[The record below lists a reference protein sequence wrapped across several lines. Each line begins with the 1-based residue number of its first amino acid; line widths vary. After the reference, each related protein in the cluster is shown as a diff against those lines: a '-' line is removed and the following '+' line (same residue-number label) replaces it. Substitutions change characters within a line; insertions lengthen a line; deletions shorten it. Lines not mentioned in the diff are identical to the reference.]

1 MRRISDPL
9 NNWGAKISLRE
20 DKYPPIEIAES
31 KLLSNFVYE
40 LEIPSAQIK
49 SCLLLAALSSKTK
62 IEIIEN
68 IPSRDHT
75 ERLLQECDAEIF
87 REGNKIIF
95 DGTREITKKF
105 IDVPK
110 DFSSAAYLIAANIL
124 TNKDIPLKGIGVNKT
139 RTAFLNV
146 LEEMGAKIELHNACI
161 ISNEPRADIT
171 ARFDTNLKGVSISG
185 KSIPNLIDEI
195 PLIAILAMFAEGKT
209 TIRDAKELR
218 YKESDRI
225 SLLLDNMKKFN
236 PNIGLTEFED
246 GFEII
251 PSKNHDNDS
260 VDLETGGDHRIIM
273 SFVIA
278 ALVTGK
284 KINFDET
291 ESVETSFPGFFEV
304 IKSMVPIVTIDGPS
318 GSGKGTISKAL
329 AIDLNWN
336 YLDSGLIYRCYAFLH
351 SIGVSD
357 ITQEMNYIDHE
368 YDLEHETISYRNK
381 NITDDI
387 RGPAITKLSSELSQ
401 LSGVRDKLTMIQKTY
416 RKEPGLVAE
425 GRDMSS
431 KLFPDSL
438 VKIFLTANLE
448 ERVMRRANQLRNAG
462 QKVNISELKNE
473 IVLRD
478 DRDTKRTQSPLKQ
491 TEDSIFIDSSEKTV
505 GEITNLIKKLINEK
519 Y

>member
-1 MRRISDPL
+1 MIELPKDKSIAQRCAVLNLDFDESFIGEDVKNTLEAANKFAQYNEDLTLNLGNSGTGIRLLTGYIAGSGKKCTLIGDKSLSKRPMRRISDPL
-9 NNWGAKISLRE
+9 NNWGAKIFLRE

-31 KLLSNFVYE
+31 KLQSNFVYE

-87 REGNKIIF
+87 KEGNKIIF
-95 DGTREITKKF
+95 DGTKEITKKF

-124 TNKDIPLKGIGVNKT
+124 TNKDIPLEGVGVNKT

-171 ARFDTNLKGVSISG
+171 AKFDTNLKGVSISG
-185 KSIPNLIDEI
+185 QSIPNLIDEI

-304 IKSMVPIVTIDGPS
+304 IK
-318 GSGKGTISKAL
+318 A
-329 AIDLNWN
+329 W
-336 YLDSGLIYRCYAFLH
+336 Y
-351 SIGVSD
+351 
-357 ITQEMNYIDHE
+357 Q
-368 YDLEHETISYRNK
+368 
-381 NITDDI
+381 
-387 RGPAITKLSSELSQ
+387 
-401 LSGVRDKLTMIQKTY
+401 
-416 RKEPGLVAE
+416 
-425 GRDMSS
+425 
-431 KLFPDSL
+431 
-438 VKIFLTANLE
+438 
-448 ERVMRRANQLRNAG
+448 
-462 QKVNISELKNE
+462 
-473 IVLRD
+473 
-478 DRDTKRTQSPLKQ
+478 
-491 TEDSIFIDSSEKTV
+491 
-505 GEITNLIKKLINEK
+505 
-519 Y
+519 

>member
-1 MRRISDPL
+1 VIELPKDKSIAQRCAVLNLDFDESFIGEDVKSTLEAANQFAQYSKNLTLNLGNSGTGIRLLTGYIAGSGKKCTLIGDKSLSNRPMRRISDPL

-49 SCLLLAALSSKTK
+49 SCLLFAALSSKTK

-95 DGTREITKKF
+95 DGAREITKKF

-146 LEEMGAKIELHNACI
+146 LEEMGAKIELNNACI

-225 SLLLDNMKKFN
+225 TLLLDNMKKFN

-304 IKSMVPIVTIDGPS
+304 IK
-318 GSGKGTISKAL
+318 A
-329 AIDLNWN
+329 W
-336 YLDSGLIYRCYAFLH
+336 Y
-351 SIGVSD
+351 
-357 ITQEMNYIDHE
+357 Q
-368 YDLEHETISYRNK
+368 
-381 NITDDI
+381 
-387 RGPAITKLSSELSQ
+387 
-401 LSGVRDKLTMIQKTY
+401 
-416 RKEPGLVAE
+416 
-425 GRDMSS
+425 
-431 KLFPDSL
+431 
-438 VKIFLTANLE
+438 
-448 ERVMRRANQLRNAG
+448 
-462 QKVNISELKNE
+462 
-473 IVLRD
+473 
-478 DRDTKRTQSPLKQ
+478 
-491 TEDSIFIDSSEKTV
+491 
-505 GEITNLIKKLINEK
+505 
-519 Y
+519 

>member
-1 MRRISDPL
+1 MIELPKDKSIAQRCAVLNLDFDESFIGEDVKNTLEAANQFAKYSKDLSLDLGNSGTGIRLLTGYIAGSGKKCTLIGDKSLSKRPMRRISDPL

-31 KLLSNFVYE
+31 KLQPNFTYE

-95 DGTREITKKF
+95 DGTKEITKKF

-124 TNKDIPLKGIGVNKT
+124 TNKDIPLEGVGVNKT

-146 LEEMGAKIELHNACI
+146 LEEMGAKIELHNPCV

-171 ARFDTNLKGVSISG
+171 AKFDTNLKGVSISG
-185 KSIPNLIDEI
+185 QSIPNLIDEI

-291 ESVETSFPGFFEV
+291 GSVETSFPGFFEV
-304 IKSMVPIVTIDGPS
+304 IK
-318 GSGKGTISKAL
+318 A
-329 AIDLNWN
+329 W
-336 YLDSGLIYRCYAFLH
+336 Y
-351 SIGVSD
+351 
-357 ITQEMNYIDHE
+357 Q
-368 YDLEHETISYRNK
+368 
-381 NITDDI
+381 
-387 RGPAITKLSSELSQ
+387 
-401 LSGVRDKLTMIQKTY
+401 
-416 RKEPGLVAE
+416 
-425 GRDMSS
+425 
-431 KLFPDSL
+431 
-438 VKIFLTANLE
+438 
-448 ERVMRRANQLRNAG
+448 
-462 QKVNISELKNE
+462 
-473 IVLRD
+473 
-478 DRDTKRTQSPLKQ
+478 
-491 TEDSIFIDSSEKTV
+491 
-505 GEITNLIKKLINEK
+505 
-519 Y
+519 

>member
-1 MRRISDPL
+1 MIELPKDKSIAQRCAVLNLDFDERFIGEDVKNTLEAANEFAQYSKDLTLNLGNSGTGIRLLTGYIAGSGKKCTLIGDKSLSKRPMRRISDPL

-31 KLLSNFVYE
+31 KLQSNFVYE

-49 SCLLLAALSSKTK
+49 SCLLFAALSSKTK

-95 DGTREITKKF
+95 DGAREITKKF

-304 IKSMVPIVTIDGPS
+304 IK
-318 GSGKGTISKAL
+318 A
-329 AIDLNWN
+329 W
-336 YLDSGLIYRCYAFLH
+336 Y
-351 SIGVSD
+351 
-357 ITQEMNYIDHE
+357 Q
-368 YDLEHETISYRNK
+368 
-381 NITDDI
+381 
-387 RGPAITKLSSELSQ
+387 
-401 LSGVRDKLTMIQKTY
+401 
-416 RKEPGLVAE
+416 
-425 GRDMSS
+425 
-431 KLFPDSL
+431 
-438 VKIFLTANLE
+438 
-448 ERVMRRANQLRNAG
+448 
-462 QKVNISELKNE
+462 
-473 IVLRD
+473 
-478 DRDTKRTQSPLKQ
+478 
-491 TEDSIFIDSSEKTV
+491 
-505 GEITNLIKKLINEK
+505 
-519 Y
+519 

>member
-1 MRRISDPL
+1 MIELPKDKSIAQRCAVLNLDFDERFIGEDVKNTLEAANQFAQYSKDLTLNLGNSGTGIRLLTGYIAGSGKKCTLIGDKSLSKRPMRRISDPL

-31 KLLSNFVYE
+31 KLQSNFVYE

-49 SCLLLAALSSKTK
+49 SCLLFAALSSKTK

-95 DGTREITKKF
+95 DGAREITKKF

-304 IKSMVPIVTIDGPS
+304 IK
-318 GSGKGTISKAL
+318 A
-329 AIDLNWN
+329 W
-336 YLDSGLIYRCYAFLH
+336 Y
-351 SIGVSD
+351 
-357 ITQEMNYIDHE
+357 Q
-368 YDLEHETISYRNK
+368 
-381 NITDDI
+381 
-387 RGPAITKLSSELSQ
+387 
-401 LSGVRDKLTMIQKTY
+401 
-416 RKEPGLVAE
+416 
-425 GRDMSS
+425 
-431 KLFPDSL
+431 
-438 VKIFLTANLE
+438 
-448 ERVMRRANQLRNAG
+448 
-462 QKVNISELKNE
+462 
-473 IVLRD
+473 
-478 DRDTKRTQSPLKQ
+478 
-491 TEDSIFIDSSEKTV
+491 
-505 GEITNLIKKLINEK
+505 
-519 Y
+519 

>member
-1 MRRISDPL
+1 VIELPKDKSIAQRCAVLNLDFDESFIGEDVKSTLEAANQFAQYSKNLTLNLGNSGTGIRLLTGYIAGSGKKCTLIGDKSLSNRPMRRISDPL

-49 SCLLLAALSSKTK
+49 SCLLFAALSSKTK

-75 ERLLQECDAEIF
+75 ERLLQECDADIF

-124 TNKDIPLKGIGVNKT
+124 TNKDTPLKGIGVNKT

-195 PLIAILAMFAEGKT
+195 PLITILAMFAEGKT

-225 SLLLDNMKKFN
+225 SLLLDNIKKFN

-304 IKSMVPIVTIDGPS
+304 IK
-318 GSGKGTISKAL
+318 A
-329 AIDLNWN
+329 W
-336 YLDSGLIYRCYAFLH
+336 Y
-351 SIGVSD
+351 
-357 ITQEMNYIDHE
+357 Q
-368 YDLEHETISYRNK
+368 
-381 NITDDI
+381 
-387 RGPAITKLSSELSQ
+387 
-401 LSGVRDKLTMIQKTY
+401 
-416 RKEPGLVAE
+416 
-425 GRDMSS
+425 
-431 KLFPDSL
+431 
-438 VKIFLTANLE
+438 
-448 ERVMRRANQLRNAG
+448 
-462 QKVNISELKNE
+462 
-473 IVLRD
+473 
-478 DRDTKRTQSPLKQ
+478 
-491 TEDSIFIDSSEKTV
+491 
-505 GEITNLIKKLINEK
+505 
-519 Y
+519 

>member
-1 MRRISDPL
+1 MIELPKDKSIAQRCAVLNLDFDESFIGEDVKNTLKAANQFAQYSKHLTLNLGNSGTGIRLLTGYIAGSGKKCTLIGDKSLSNRPMRRISDPL

-95 DGTREITKKF
+95 DGAREITKKF

-304 IKSMVPIVTIDGPS
+304 IK
-318 GSGKGTISKAL
+318 A
-329 AIDLNWN
+329 W
-336 YLDSGLIYRCYAFLH
+336 Y
-351 SIGVSD
+351 
-357 ITQEMNYIDHE
+357 Q
-368 YDLEHETISYRNK
+368 
-381 NITDDI
+381 
-387 RGPAITKLSSELSQ
+387 
-401 LSGVRDKLTMIQKTY
+401 
-416 RKEPGLVAE
+416 
-425 GRDMSS
+425 
-431 KLFPDSL
+431 
-438 VKIFLTANLE
+438 
-448 ERVMRRANQLRNAG
+448 
-462 QKVNISELKNE
+462 
-473 IVLRD
+473 
-478 DRDTKRTQSPLKQ
+478 
-491 TEDSIFIDSSEKTV
+491 
-505 GEITNLIKKLINEK
+505 
-519 Y
+519 

>member
-1 MRRISDPL
+1 MIELPKDKSIAQRCAVLNLDFDESFIGEDVKNTLEAANQFAQYSKNLTLNLGNSGTGIRLLTGYIAGSGKKCTLIGDKSLSNRPMRRISDPL

-20 DKYPPIEIAES
+20 DKYPPIEIDES
-31 KLLSNFVYE
+31 KLQSNFVYE

-49 SCLLLAALSSKTK
+49 SCLLFAALSSKTK

-304 IKSMVPIVTIDGPS
+304 IK
-318 GSGKGTISKAL
+318 A
-329 AIDLNWN
+329 W
-336 YLDSGLIYRCYAFLH
+336 Y
-351 SIGVSD
+351 
-357 ITQEMNYIDHE
+357 Q
-368 YDLEHETISYRNK
+368 
-381 NITDDI
+381 
-387 RGPAITKLSSELSQ
+387 
-401 LSGVRDKLTMIQKTY
+401 
-416 RKEPGLVAE
+416 
-425 GRDMSS
+425 
-431 KLFPDSL
+431 
-438 VKIFLTANLE
+438 
-448 ERVMRRANQLRNAG
+448 
-462 QKVNISELKNE
+462 
-473 IVLRD
+473 
-478 DRDTKRTQSPLKQ
+478 
-491 TEDSIFIDSSEKTV
+491 
-505 GEITNLIKKLINEK
+505 
-519 Y
+519 

>member
-1 MRRISDPL
+1 MIELPKDKSIAQRCAVLNLDFDESFIGEDVKNTLKAANQFAQYSKHLTLNLGNSGTGIRLLTGYIAGSGKKCTLIGDKSLSNRPMRRISDPL

-49 SCLLLAALSSKTK
+49 SCLLFAALSSKTK

-124 TNKDIPLKGIGVNKT
+124 TNKDIPLKGIGINKT

-146 LEEMGAKIELHNACI
+146 LEEMGAKIELNNACI

-171 ARFDTNLKGVSISG
+171 AKFDTNLKGVSISG

-225 SLLLDNMKKFN
+225 TLLLDNMKKFN

-304 IKSMVPIVTIDGPS
+304 IK
-318 GSGKGTISKAL
+318 A
-329 AIDLNWN
+329 W
-336 YLDSGLIYRCYAFLH
+336 Y
-351 SIGVSD
+351 
-357 ITQEMNYIDHE
+357 Q
-368 YDLEHETISYRNK
+368 
-381 NITDDI
+381 
-387 RGPAITKLSSELSQ
+387 
-401 LSGVRDKLTMIQKTY
+401 
-416 RKEPGLVAE
+416 
-425 GRDMSS
+425 
-431 KLFPDSL
+431 
-438 VKIFLTANLE
+438 
-448 ERVMRRANQLRNAG
+448 
-462 QKVNISELKNE
+462 
-473 IVLRD
+473 
-478 DRDTKRTQSPLKQ
+478 
-491 TEDSIFIDSSEKTV
+491 
-505 GEITNLIKKLINEK
+505 
-519 Y
+519 

>member
-1 MRRISDPL
+1 MIELPKDKSIAQRCAVLNLDFDQSLIGEDVKNTLEAANQFAQCNEDLTLNLGNSGTGNRPLTGYIAGSGKKCTLIGDKSLSKRPMRRISDPL

-20 DKYPPIEIAES
+20 SKYPPIEIAES
-31 KLLSNFVYE
+31 KLQSNFVYE

-87 REGNKIIF
+87 KEGNKIIF
-95 DGTREITKKF
+95 DGTKEITKKF

-124 TNKDIPLKGIGVNKT
+124 TNKDITLKGVGVNNT

-171 ARFDTNLKGVSISG
+171 AKFDTNLKGVSISG
-185 KSIPNLIDEI
+185 QSIPNLIDEI

-304 IKSMVPIVTIDGPS
+304 IK
-318 GSGKGTISKAL
+318 A
-329 AIDLNWN
+329 W
-336 YLDSGLIYRCYAFLH
+336 YL
-351 SIGVSD
+351 
-357 ITQEMNYIDHE
+357 
-368 YDLEHETISYRNK
+368 
-381 NITDDI
+381 
-387 RGPAITKLSSELSQ
+387 
-401 LSGVRDKLTMIQKTY
+401 
-416 RKEPGLVAE
+416 
-425 GRDMSS
+425 
-431 KLFPDSL
+431 
-438 VKIFLTANLE
+438 
-448 ERVMRRANQLRNAG
+448 
-462 QKVNISELKNE
+462 
-473 IVLRD
+473 
-478 DRDTKRTQSPLKQ
+478 
-491 TEDSIFIDSSEKTV
+491 
-505 GEITNLIKKLINEK
+505 
-519 Y
+519 

>member
-1 MRRISDPL
+1 MIELPKDKSIAQRCAVLNLDFDESFIGEDVKNTLVAANQFAQYSKNLKLNLGNSGTGIRLLTGYIAGSGKKCTLIGDKSLSNRPMRRISDPL

-49 SCLLLAALSSKTK
+49 SCLLFAALSSKTK

-75 ERLLQECDAEIF
+75 ERLLQECDAEIY

-95 DGTREITKKF
+95 DGAREITKKF

-236 PNIGLTEFED
+236 PNIGLKEFED

-260 VDLETGGDHRIIM
+260 IDLETGGDHRIIM

-304 IKSMVPIVTIDGPS
+304 IK
-318 GSGKGTISKAL
+318 A
-329 AIDLNWN
+329 W
-336 YLDSGLIYRCYAFLH
+336 Y
-351 SIGVSD
+351 
-357 ITQEMNYIDHE
+357 Q
-368 YDLEHETISYRNK
+368 
-381 NITDDI
+381 
-387 RGPAITKLSSELSQ
+387 
-401 LSGVRDKLTMIQKTY
+401 
-416 RKEPGLVAE
+416 
-425 GRDMSS
+425 
-431 KLFPDSL
+431 
-438 VKIFLTANLE
+438 
-448 ERVMRRANQLRNAG
+448 
-462 QKVNISELKNE
+462 
-473 IVLRD
+473 
-478 DRDTKRTQSPLKQ
+478 
-491 TEDSIFIDSSEKTV
+491 
-505 GEITNLIKKLINEK
+505 
-519 Y
+519 

>member
-1 MRRISDPL
+1 MIELPKDKSIAQRCAVLNLDFDERFIGEDVKNTLEAAKQFAQYSKDLTLNLGNSGTGIRLLTGYIAGSGKKCTLIGDKSLSKRPMRRISDPL

-31 KLLSNFVYE
+31 KLQSNFVYE

-95 DGTREITKKF
+95 DGAREITKKF

-304 IKSMVPIVTIDGPS
+304 IK
-318 GSGKGTISKAL
+318 A
-329 AIDLNWN
+329 W
-336 YLDSGLIYRCYAFLH
+336 Y
-351 SIGVSD
+351 
-357 ITQEMNYIDHE
+357 Q
-368 YDLEHETISYRNK
+368 
-381 NITDDI
+381 
-387 RGPAITKLSSELSQ
+387 
-401 LSGVRDKLTMIQKTY
+401 
-416 RKEPGLVAE
+416 
-425 GRDMSS
+425 
-431 KLFPDSL
+431 
-438 VKIFLTANLE
+438 
-448 ERVMRRANQLRNAG
+448 
-462 QKVNISELKNE
+462 
-473 IVLRD
+473 
-478 DRDTKRTQSPLKQ
+478 
-491 TEDSIFIDSSEKTV
+491 
-505 GEITNLIKKLINEK
+505 
-519 Y
+519 

>member
-1 MRRISDPL
+1 MIELPKDKSIAQRCAVLNLDFDESFIGEDVKNTLEAANQFAQYNEDLTLNLGNSGTGIRLLTGFIAGSGKKCTLIGDKSLSKRPMRRISDPL

-20 DKYPPIEIAES
+20 SKYPPIEIAES
-31 KLLSNFVYE
+31 KLQSNFVYE

-87 REGNKIIF
+87 KEGNKIIF
-95 DGTREITKKF
+95 DGTKEITKKF

-124 TNKDIPLKGIGVNKT
+124 TNKDIPLEGVGVNKT

-161 ISNEPRADIT
+161 IYNEPRADIT
-171 ARFDTNLKGVSISG
+171 AKFDTNLKGVSISG
-185 KSIPNLIDEI
+185 QSIPNLIDEI

-304 IKSMVPIVTIDGPS
+304 IK
-318 GSGKGTISKAL
+318 A
-329 AIDLNWN
+329 W
-336 YLDSGLIYRCYAFLH
+336 Y
-351 SIGVSD
+351 
-357 ITQEMNYIDHE
+357 Q
-368 YDLEHETISYRNK
+368 
-381 NITDDI
+381 
-387 RGPAITKLSSELSQ
+387 
-401 LSGVRDKLTMIQKTY
+401 
-416 RKEPGLVAE
+416 
-425 GRDMSS
+425 
-431 KLFPDSL
+431 
-438 VKIFLTANLE
+438 
-448 ERVMRRANQLRNAG
+448 
-462 QKVNISELKNE
+462 
-473 IVLRD
+473 
-478 DRDTKRTQSPLKQ
+478 
-491 TEDSIFIDSSEKTV
+491 
-505 GEITNLIKKLINEK
+505 
-519 Y
+519 

>member
-1 MRRISDPL
+1 MIELPKDKSIAQRCAVLNLDFDERFIGEDVKNTLEAAKQFAQYSKDPTLNLGNSGTGIRLLTGYIAGSGKKCTLIGDKSLSKRPMRRISDPL

-31 KLLSNFVYE
+31 KLQSNFVYE

-87 REGNKIIF
+87 KEGNKIIF
-95 DGTREITKKF
+95 DGTKEITKKF

-124 TNKDIPLKGIGVNKT
+124 TNKDIPLEGVGVNKT

-146 LEEMGAKIELHNACI
+146 LEEMGAKIELHNACM

-171 ARFDTNLKGVSISG
+171 AKFDTNLKGVSISG
-185 KSIPNLIDEI
+185 QSIPNLIDEI

-304 IKSMVPIVTIDGPS
+304 IK
-318 GSGKGTISKAL
+318 A
-329 AIDLNWN
+329 W
-336 YLDSGLIYRCYAFLH
+336 Y
-351 SIGVSD
+351 
-357 ITQEMNYIDHE
+357 Q
-368 YDLEHETISYRNK
+368 
-381 NITDDI
+381 
-387 RGPAITKLSSELSQ
+387 
-401 LSGVRDKLTMIQKTY
+401 
-416 RKEPGLVAE
+416 
-425 GRDMSS
+425 
-431 KLFPDSL
+431 
-438 VKIFLTANLE
+438 
-448 ERVMRRANQLRNAG
+448 
-462 QKVNISELKNE
+462 
-473 IVLRD
+473 
-478 DRDTKRTQSPLKQ
+478 
-491 TEDSIFIDSSEKTV
+491 
-505 GEITNLIKKLINEK
+505 
-519 Y
+519 

>member
-1 MRRISDPL
+1 VIELPKDKSIAQRCAVLKLDFDERFIGEDVKNTLEAANEFAQYSKDLTLNLGNSGTGIRLLTGYIAGSGKKCTLIGDKSLSKRPMRRISDPL

-31 KLLSNFVYE
+31 KLQSNFVYE

-49 SCLLLAALSSKTK
+49 SCLLFAALSSKTK

-95 DGTREITKKF
+95 DGTKEITKKF

-225 SLLLDNMKKFN
+225 SLLLDNIKKFN

-304 IKSMVPIVTIDGPS
+304 IK
-318 GSGKGTISKAL
+318 A
-329 AIDLNWN
+329 W
-336 YLDSGLIYRCYAFLH
+336 Y
-351 SIGVSD
+351 
-357 ITQEMNYIDHE
+357 Q
-368 YDLEHETISYRNK
+368 
-381 NITDDI
+381 
-387 RGPAITKLSSELSQ
+387 
-401 LSGVRDKLTMIQKTY
+401 
-416 RKEPGLVAE
+416 
-425 GRDMSS
+425 
-431 KLFPDSL
+431 
-438 VKIFLTANLE
+438 
-448 ERVMRRANQLRNAG
+448 
-462 QKVNISELKNE
+462 
-473 IVLRD
+473 
-478 DRDTKRTQSPLKQ
+478 
-491 TEDSIFIDSSEKTV
+491 
-505 GEITNLIKKLINEK
+505 
-519 Y
+519 

>member
-1 MRRISDPL
+1 MIELPKDKSIAQRCAVLNLDFDESFIGEDVKNTLEAANQFAQYSKNLTLNLGNSGTGIRLLTGYIAGSGKKCTLIGDKSLSNRPMRRISDPL

-87 REGNKIIF
+87 REGNRIIF

-124 TNKDIPLKGIGVNKT
+124 TNKDIPLKGIGINKT

-284 KINFDET
+284 KINFDEI

-304 IKSMVPIVTIDGPS
+304 IK
-318 GSGKGTISKAL
+318 A
-329 AIDLNWN
+329 W
-336 YLDSGLIYRCYAFLH
+336 Y
-351 SIGVSD
+351 
-357 ITQEMNYIDHE
+357 Q
-368 YDLEHETISYRNK
+368 
-381 NITDDI
+381 
-387 RGPAITKLSSELSQ
+387 
-401 LSGVRDKLTMIQKTY
+401 
-416 RKEPGLVAE
+416 
-425 GRDMSS
+425 
-431 KLFPDSL
+431 
-438 VKIFLTANLE
+438 
-448 ERVMRRANQLRNAG
+448 
-462 QKVNISELKNE
+462 
-473 IVLRD
+473 
-478 DRDTKRTQSPLKQ
+478 
-491 TEDSIFIDSSEKTV
+491 
-505 GEITNLIKKLINEK
+505 
-519 Y
+519 

>member
-1 MRRISDPL
+1 MIELPKDKSIAQRCAVLNLDFDERFIGEDVKNTLEAAKQFAQYSKDPTLNLGNSGTGIRLLTGYIAGSGKKCTLIGDKSLSKRPMRRISDPL

-31 KLLSNFVYE
+31 KLQSNFVYE

-95 DGTREITKKF
+95 DGTKEITKKF

-124 TNKDIPLKGIGVNKT
+124 TNKDIPLEGVGVNKT
-139 RTAFLNV
+139 RIAFLNV
-146 LEEMGAKIELHNACI
+146 LEEMGAKIELHNACM

-171 ARFDTNLKGVSISG
+171 AKFDTNLKGVSISG
-185 KSIPNLIDEI
+185 QSIPNLIDEI

-291 ESVETSFPGFFEV
+291 GSVETSFPGFFEV
-304 IKSMVPIVTIDGPS
+304 IK
-318 GSGKGTISKAL
+318 A
-329 AIDLNWN
+329 W
-336 YLDSGLIYRCYAFLH
+336 Y
-351 SIGVSD
+351 
-357 ITQEMNYIDHE
+357 Q
-368 YDLEHETISYRNK
+368 
-381 NITDDI
+381 
-387 RGPAITKLSSELSQ
+387 
-401 LSGVRDKLTMIQKTY
+401 
-416 RKEPGLVAE
+416 
-425 GRDMSS
+425 
-431 KLFPDSL
+431 
-438 VKIFLTANLE
+438 
-448 ERVMRRANQLRNAG
+448 
-462 QKVNISELKNE
+462 
-473 IVLRD
+473 
-478 DRDTKRTQSPLKQ
+478 
-491 TEDSIFIDSSEKTV
+491 
-505 GEITNLIKKLINEK
+505 
-519 Y
+519 

>member
-1 MRRISDPL
+1 MIELPKDKSIAQRCAVLNLDFDKSFIGEDVKNTLEAANQFAQYSKNLTLNLGNSGTGIRLLTGYIAGSGKKCTLIGDKSLSNRPMRRISDPL

-49 SCLLLAALSSKTK
+49 SCLLFAALSSKTK

-75 ERLLQECDAEIF
+75 ERLLQECNAEIF

-146 LEEMGAKIELHNACI
+146 LDEMGAKIELHNACI
-161 ISNEPRADIT
+161 MSNEPRADIT

-185 KSIPNLIDEI
+185 QSIPNLIDEI

-251 PSKNHDNDS
+251 PSKNHSNDS

-284 KINFDET
+284 KINFDEI

-304 IKSMVPIVTIDGPS
+304 IK
-318 GSGKGTISKAL
+318 A
-329 AIDLNWN
+329 W
-336 YLDSGLIYRCYAFLH
+336 Y
-351 SIGVSD
+351 
-357 ITQEMNYIDHE
+357 Q
-368 YDLEHETISYRNK
+368 
-381 NITDDI
+381 
-387 RGPAITKLSSELSQ
+387 
-401 LSGVRDKLTMIQKTY
+401 
-416 RKEPGLVAE
+416 
-425 GRDMSS
+425 
-431 KLFPDSL
+431 
-438 VKIFLTANLE
+438 
-448 ERVMRRANQLRNAG
+448 
-462 QKVNISELKNE
+462 
-473 IVLRD
+473 
-478 DRDTKRTQSPLKQ
+478 
-491 TEDSIFIDSSEKTV
+491 
-505 GEITNLIKKLINEK
+505 
-519 Y
+519 

>member
-1 MRRISDPL
+1 MIELPKDKSIAQRCAVLNLDFDQSLIGEDVKNTLEAANQFAQCNEDLTLNLGNSGTGIRLLTGYIAGSGKKCTLIGDKSLSKRPMRRISDPL

-31 KLLSNFVYE
+31 KLQPNFSYE

-75 ERLLQECDAEIF
+75 ERLLQECDAKIF

-95 DGTREITKKF
+95 DGTKEITKKF

-124 TNKDIPLKGIGVNKT
+124 TNKDIPLEGVGVNKT

-146 LEEMGAKIELHNACI
+146 LEEMGAKIELHNPCV

-171 ARFDTNLKGVSISG
+171 AKFDTNLKGVSISG
-185 KSIPNLIDEI
+185 QSIPNLIDEI

-246 GFEII
+246 GFEIM

-291 ESVETSFPGFFEV
+291 GSVETSFPGFFEV
-304 IKSMVPIVTIDGPS
+304 IK
-318 GSGKGTISKAL
+318 A
-329 AIDLNWN
+329 W
-336 YLDSGLIYRCYAFLH
+336 Y
-351 SIGVSD
+351 
-357 ITQEMNYIDHE
+357 Q
-368 YDLEHETISYRNK
+368 
-381 NITDDI
+381 
-387 RGPAITKLSSELSQ
+387 
-401 LSGVRDKLTMIQKTY
+401 
-416 RKEPGLVAE
+416 
-425 GRDMSS
+425 
-431 KLFPDSL
+431 
-438 VKIFLTANLE
+438 
-448 ERVMRRANQLRNAG
+448 
-462 QKVNISELKNE
+462 
-473 IVLRD
+473 
-478 DRDTKRTQSPLKQ
+478 
-491 TEDSIFIDSSEKTV
+491 
-505 GEITNLIKKLINEK
+505 
-519 Y
+519 

>member
-1 MRRISDPL
+1 MIELPKDKSIAQRCAVLNLDFDESFIGEDVKNTLEAANQFARYSKNLTLNLGNSGTGIRLLTGYIAGSGKKCTLIGDKSLSSRPMRRISDPL

-49 SCLLLAALSSKTK
+49 SCLLFAALSSKTK

-105 IDVPK
+105 INVPK

-304 IKSMVPIVTIDGPS
+304 IK
-318 GSGKGTISKAL
+318 A
-329 AIDLNWN
+329 W
-336 YLDSGLIYRCYAFLH
+336 Y
-351 SIGVSD
+351 
-357 ITQEMNYIDHE
+357 Q
-368 YDLEHETISYRNK
+368 
-381 NITDDI
+381 
-387 RGPAITKLSSELSQ
+387 
-401 LSGVRDKLTMIQKTY
+401 
-416 RKEPGLVAE
+416 
-425 GRDMSS
+425 
-431 KLFPDSL
+431 
-438 VKIFLTANLE
+438 
-448 ERVMRRANQLRNAG
+448 
-462 QKVNISELKNE
+462 
-473 IVLRD
+473 
-478 DRDTKRTQSPLKQ
+478 
-491 TEDSIFIDSSEKTV
+491 
-505 GEITNLIKKLINEK
+505 
-519 Y
+519 

>member
-1 MRRISDPL
+1 MIELPKDKSIAQRCAVLNLDFDESFIGEDVKNTLEAANQFAQYSKNLTLNLGNSGTGIRLLTGYIAGSGKKCTLIGDKSLSNRPMRRISDPL

-31 KLLSNFVYE
+31 KLQSNFVYE

-95 DGTREITKKF
+95 DGTKEITKKF

-110 DFSSAAYLIAANIL
+110 DFSSAAYLVAANIL
-124 TNKDIPLKGIGVNKT
+124 TNKDISLKGVGVNKT

-171 ARFDTNLKGVSISG
+171 AKFDTNLKGVSISG

-304 IKSMVPIVTIDGPS
+304 IK
-318 GSGKGTISKAL
+318 A
-329 AIDLNWN
+329 W
-336 YLDSGLIYRCYAFLH
+336 Y
-351 SIGVSD
+351 
-357 ITQEMNYIDHE
+357 Q
-368 YDLEHETISYRNK
+368 
-381 NITDDI
+381 
-387 RGPAITKLSSELSQ
+387 
-401 LSGVRDKLTMIQKTY
+401 
-416 RKEPGLVAE
+416 
-425 GRDMSS
+425 
-431 KLFPDSL
+431 
-438 VKIFLTANLE
+438 
-448 ERVMRRANQLRNAG
+448 
-462 QKVNISELKNE
+462 
-473 IVLRD
+473 
-478 DRDTKRTQSPLKQ
+478 
-491 TEDSIFIDSSEKTV
+491 
-505 GEITNLIKKLINEK
+505 
-519 Y
+519 

>member
-1 MRRISDPL
+1 MIELPKDKSIAQRCAVLNLDFDENFIGEDVKNTLEAANKFAKYSKDLSLDLGNSGTGIRLLTGYIAGSGKKCTLIGDKSLSKRPMRRISDPL
-9 NNWGAKISLRE
+9 NNWGAKISLRD

-31 KLLSNFVYE
+31 KLQSNFVYE

-95 DGTREITKKF
+95 DGTKEITKKF

-110 DFSSAAYLIAANIL
+110 DFSSAAYLIAANII
-124 TNKDIPLKGIGVNKT
+124 TNKDISLKGVGVNKT

-171 ARFDTNLKGVSISG
+171 ARFDTKLKGVSISG

-304 IKSMVPIVTIDGPS
+304 IK
-318 GSGKGTISKAL
+318 A
-329 AIDLNWN
+329 W
-336 YLDSGLIYRCYAFLH
+336 Y
-351 SIGVSD
+351 
-357 ITQEMNYIDHE
+357 Q
-368 YDLEHETISYRNK
+368 
-381 NITDDI
+381 
-387 RGPAITKLSSELSQ
+387 
-401 LSGVRDKLTMIQKTY
+401 
-416 RKEPGLVAE
+416 
-425 GRDMSS
+425 
-431 KLFPDSL
+431 
-438 VKIFLTANLE
+438 
-448 ERVMRRANQLRNAG
+448 
-462 QKVNISELKNE
+462 
-473 IVLRD
+473 
-478 DRDTKRTQSPLKQ
+478 
-491 TEDSIFIDSSEKTV
+491 
-505 GEITNLIKKLINEK
+505 
-519 Y
+519 

>member
-1 MRRISDPL
+1 VIELPKDKSIAQRCAVLNLDFDENFIGEDVKNTLEAANQFAKYSDDLSLDLGNSGTGIRLLTGYIAGSGKKCTLIGDKSLSKRPMRRISDPL
-9 NNWGAKISLRE
+9 NNWGAKISLRD

-31 KLLSNFVYE
+31 KLQSNFVYE

-68 IPSRDHT
+68 ITSRDHT

-95 DGTREITKKF
+95 DGTKEITKKF

-124 TNKDIPLKGIGVNKT
+124 TNKDIPLKGVGVNKT

-246 GFEII
+246 GFEIV
-251 PSKNHDNDS
+251 PSKNHDSDS

-304 IKSMVPIVTIDGPS
+304 IK
-318 GSGKGTISKAL
+318 A
-329 AIDLNWN
+329 W
-336 YLDSGLIYRCYAFLH
+336 C
-351 SIGVSD
+351 
-357 ITQEMNYIDHE
+357 Q
-368 YDLEHETISYRNK
+368 
-381 NITDDI
+381 
-387 RGPAITKLSSELSQ
+387 
-401 LSGVRDKLTMIQKTY
+401 
-416 RKEPGLVAE
+416 
-425 GRDMSS
+425 
-431 KLFPDSL
+431 
-438 VKIFLTANLE
+438 
-448 ERVMRRANQLRNAG
+448 
-462 QKVNISELKNE
+462 
-473 IVLRD
+473 
-478 DRDTKRTQSPLKQ
+478 
-491 TEDSIFIDSSEKTV
+491 
-505 GEITNLIKKLINEK
+505 
-519 Y
+519 

>member
-1 MRRISDPL
+1 MIELPKDKSIAQRCAVLNLDFDERFIGEDVKNTLEAAKQFAQYSKDLTLNLGNSGTGIRLLTGYIAGSGKKCTLIGDKSLSKRPMRRISDPL

-20 DKYPPIEIAES
+20 SKYPPIEIAES
-31 KLLSNFVYE
+31 KLQSNFVYE

-87 REGNKIIF
+87 KEGNKIIF
-95 DGTREITKKF
+95 DGTKEITKKF

-124 TNKDIPLKGIGVNKT
+124 TKKDIPLEGIGVNKT
-139 RTAFLNV
+139 RIAFLNV
-146 LEEMGAKIELHNACI
+146 LEEMGAKIELHNACM

-171 ARFDTNLKGVSISG
+171 AKFDTNLKGVSISG
-185 KSIPNLIDEI
+185 QSIPNLIDEI

-304 IKSMVPIVTIDGPS
+304 IK
-318 GSGKGTISKAL
+318 A
-329 AIDLNWN
+329 W
-336 YLDSGLIYRCYAFLH
+336 Y
-351 SIGVSD
+351 
-357 ITQEMNYIDHE
+357 Q
-368 YDLEHETISYRNK
+368 
-381 NITDDI
+381 
-387 RGPAITKLSSELSQ
+387 
-401 LSGVRDKLTMIQKTY
+401 
-416 RKEPGLVAE
+416 
-425 GRDMSS
+425 
-431 KLFPDSL
+431 
-438 VKIFLTANLE
+438 
-448 ERVMRRANQLRNAG
+448 
-462 QKVNISELKNE
+462 
-473 IVLRD
+473 
-478 DRDTKRTQSPLKQ
+478 
-491 TEDSIFIDSSEKTV
+491 
-505 GEITNLIKKLINEK
+505 
-519 Y
+519 

>member
-1 MRRISDPL
+1 MIELPKDKSIAQRCAVLNLDFDESFIGEDVKNTLKAANQFAQYSKNLTLNLGNSGTGIRLLTGYIAGSGKKCTLIGDKSLSNRPMRRISDPL

-62 IEIIEN
+62 IEIIEK

-95 DGTREITKKF
+95 DGSREITKKF

-124 TNKDIPLKGIGVNKT
+124 TNKDIPLKGIGINKT

-146 LEEMGAKIELHNACI
+146 LEEMGARLELHNACI

-304 IKSMVPIVTIDGPS
+304 IK
-318 GSGKGTISKAL
+318 A
-329 AIDLNWN
+329 W
-336 YLDSGLIYRCYAFLH
+336 Y
-351 SIGVSD
+351 
-357 ITQEMNYIDHE
+357 Q
-368 YDLEHETISYRNK
+368 
-381 NITDDI
+381 
-387 RGPAITKLSSELSQ
+387 
-401 LSGVRDKLTMIQKTY
+401 
-416 RKEPGLVAE
+416 
-425 GRDMSS
+425 
-431 KLFPDSL
+431 
-438 VKIFLTANLE
+438 
-448 ERVMRRANQLRNAG
+448 
-462 QKVNISELKNE
+462 
-473 IVLRD
+473 
-478 DRDTKRTQSPLKQ
+478 
-491 TEDSIFIDSSEKTV
+491 
-505 GEITNLIKKLINEK
+505 
-519 Y
+519 

>member
-1 MRRISDPL
+1 MIELPKDKSIAQRCAVLNLDFDQSLIGEDVKNTLEAVNQFAQCNEDLTLNLGNSGTGIRLLTGYIAGSGKKCTLIGDKSLSKRPMRRISDPL

-31 KLLSNFVYE
+31 KLQPNFTYE

-87 REGNKIIF
+87 REGNKIVF
-95 DGTREITKKF
+95 DGTKEITKKF

-124 TNKDIPLKGIGVNKT
+124 TNKDIPLEGVGVNKT

-146 LEEMGAKIELHNACI
+146 LEEMGAKIELHNPCV

-171 ARFDTNLKGVSISG
+171 AKFDTNLKGVSISG
-185 KSIPNLIDEI
+185 QSIPNLIDEI

-209 TIRDAKELR
+209 IIRDAKELR

-246 GFEII
+246 GFEIM

-291 ESVETSFPGFFEV
+291 GSVETSFPGFFEV
-304 IKSMVPIVTIDGPS
+304 IK
-318 GSGKGTISKAL
+318 A
-329 AIDLNWN
+329 W
-336 YLDSGLIYRCYAFLH
+336 Y
-351 SIGVSD
+351 
-357 ITQEMNYIDHE
+357 Q
-368 YDLEHETISYRNK
+368 
-381 NITDDI
+381 
-387 RGPAITKLSSELSQ
+387 
-401 LSGVRDKLTMIQKTY
+401 
-416 RKEPGLVAE
+416 
-425 GRDMSS
+425 
-431 KLFPDSL
+431 
-438 VKIFLTANLE
+438 
-448 ERVMRRANQLRNAG
+448 
-462 QKVNISELKNE
+462 
-473 IVLRD
+473 
-478 DRDTKRTQSPLKQ
+478 
-491 TEDSIFIDSSEKTV
+491 
-505 GEITNLIKKLINEK
+505 
-519 Y
+519 

>member
-1 MRRISDPL
+1 VIELPKDKSIAQRCAVLNLDFDESSIGEDVKNTLKAANQFAQYSKNLTLNLGNSGTGIRLLTGYIAGSGKKCTLIGDKSLSNRPMRRISDPL

-49 SCLLLAALSSKTK
+49 SCLLFAALSSKTK

-95 DGTREITKKF
+95 DGAREITKKF

-146 LEEMGAKIELHNACI
+146 LEEMGAKIELNNACI

-225 SLLLDNMKKFN
+225 TLLLDNMKKFN

-291 ESVETSFPGFFEV
+291 GSVETSFPGFFEV
-304 IKSMVPIVTIDGPS
+304 IK
-318 GSGKGTISKAL
+318 A
-329 AIDLNWN
+329 W
-336 YLDSGLIYRCYAFLH
+336 Y
-351 SIGVSD
+351 
-357 ITQEMNYIDHE
+357 Q
-368 YDLEHETISYRNK
+368 
-381 NITDDI
+381 
-387 RGPAITKLSSELSQ
+387 
-401 LSGVRDKLTMIQKTY
+401 
-416 RKEPGLVAE
+416 
-425 GRDMSS
+425 
-431 KLFPDSL
+431 
-438 VKIFLTANLE
+438 
-448 ERVMRRANQLRNAG
+448 
-462 QKVNISELKNE
+462 
-473 IVLRD
+473 
-478 DRDTKRTQSPLKQ
+478 
-491 TEDSIFIDSSEKTV
+491 
-505 GEITNLIKKLINEK
+505 
-519 Y
+519 

>member
-1 MRRISDPL
+1 MIELPKDKSIAQRCAVLNLDFDERFIGEDVKNTLEAANQFAQYSKDLTLNLGNSGTGIRLLTGYIAGSGKKCTLIGDKSLSKRPMRRISDPL

-31 KLLSNFVYE
+31 KLQSNFVYE

-95 DGTREITKKF
+95 DGTKEITKKF

-124 TNKDIPLKGIGVNKT
+124 TNKDIPLEGVGVNKT

-146 LEEMGAKIELHNACI
+146 LEEMGAKIELHNACM

-171 ARFDTNLKGVSISG
+171 AKFDTNLKGVSISG
-185 KSIPNLIDEI
+185 QSIPNLIDEI

-291 ESVETSFPGFFEV
+291 GSVETSFPGFFEV
-304 IKSMVPIVTIDGPS
+304 IK
-318 GSGKGTISKAL
+318 A
-329 AIDLNWN
+329 W
-336 YLDSGLIYRCYAFLH
+336 Y
-351 SIGVSD
+351 
-357 ITQEMNYIDHE
+357 Q
-368 YDLEHETISYRNK
+368 
-381 NITDDI
+381 
-387 RGPAITKLSSELSQ
+387 
-401 LSGVRDKLTMIQKTY
+401 
-416 RKEPGLVAE
+416 
-425 GRDMSS
+425 
-431 KLFPDSL
+431 
-438 VKIFLTANLE
+438 
-448 ERVMRRANQLRNAG
+448 
-462 QKVNISELKNE
+462 
-473 IVLRD
+473 
-478 DRDTKRTQSPLKQ
+478 
-491 TEDSIFIDSSEKTV
+491 
-505 GEITNLIKKLINEK
+505 
-519 Y
+519 

>member
-1 MRRISDPL
+1 MIELPKDKSIAQRCAVLNLDFDENFIGEDVKNTLQAANQFAEYDKDLTLNLGNSGTGIRLLTGYIAGSGKKCTLIGDKSLSKRPMRRISDPL

-20 DKYPPIEIAES
+20 SKYPPIEIAES
-31 KLLSNFVYE
+31 KLQSNFVYE

-68 IPSRDHT
+68 VPSRDHT

-87 REGNKIIF
+87 KEGNKIIF
-95 DGTREITKKF
+95 DGTKEITKKF

-124 TNKDIPLKGIGVNKT
+124 TNKDIPLEGVGVNKT

-171 ARFDTNLKGVSISG
+171 AKFDTNLKGVSISG
-185 KSIPNLIDEI
+185 QSIPNLIDEI

-304 IKSMVPIVTIDGPS
+304 IK
-318 GSGKGTISKAL
+318 A
-329 AIDLNWN
+329 W
-336 YLDSGLIYRCYAFLH
+336 Y
-351 SIGVSD
+351 
-357 ITQEMNYIDHE
+357 Q
-368 YDLEHETISYRNK
+368 
-381 NITDDI
+381 
-387 RGPAITKLSSELSQ
+387 
-401 LSGVRDKLTMIQKTY
+401 
-416 RKEPGLVAE
+416 
-425 GRDMSS
+425 
-431 KLFPDSL
+431 
-438 VKIFLTANLE
+438 
-448 ERVMRRANQLRNAG
+448 
-462 QKVNISELKNE
+462 
-473 IVLRD
+473 
-478 DRDTKRTQSPLKQ
+478 
-491 TEDSIFIDSSEKTV
+491 
-505 GEITNLIKKLINEK
+505 
-519 Y
+519 

>member
-1 MRRISDPL
+1 MIELPKDKSIAQRCAVLNLDFDESFIGEDVKNTLEAANQFAQYSKNLTLNLGNSGTGIRLLTGYIAGSGKKCTLIGDKSLSNRPMRRISDPL

-49 SCLLLAALSSKTK
+49 SCLLFAALSSKTK

-95 DGTREITKKF
+95 DGAREITKKF

-124 TNKDIPLKGIGVNKT
+124 TNKDIPLKGIGINKT

-304 IKSMVPIVTIDGPS
+304 IK
-318 GSGKGTISKAL
+318 A
-329 AIDLNWN
+329 W
-336 YLDSGLIYRCYAFLH
+336 Y
-351 SIGVSD
+351 
-357 ITQEMNYIDHE
+357 Q
-368 YDLEHETISYRNK
+368 
-381 NITDDI
+381 
-387 RGPAITKLSSELSQ
+387 
-401 LSGVRDKLTMIQKTY
+401 
-416 RKEPGLVAE
+416 
-425 GRDMSS
+425 
-431 KLFPDSL
+431 
-438 VKIFLTANLE
+438 
-448 ERVMRRANQLRNAG
+448 
-462 QKVNISELKNE
+462 
-473 IVLRD
+473 
-478 DRDTKRTQSPLKQ
+478 
-491 TEDSIFIDSSEKTV
+491 
-505 GEITNLIKKLINEK
+505 
-519 Y
+519 